1 MCSLIRTILHA
12 MTDRVT
18 TKKGM
23 WLTLVMWI
31 VVVTL
36 LTIFAPSSKDYQVSS
51 VEKLLPDHLESV
63 IADKKVDQY
72 FKDADGLSAILV
84 FEAEDGEVPVSDL
97 IQILDQIEEK
107 NIKGVKEVIPLK
119 ALPPQAM
126 ETFFSDDQSA
136 AFLPLNFEENLDTK
150 EVKAGLKE
158 IYAIADE
165 QSDVNMY
172 VTGPAGI
179 AVDTTDLFTRA
190 DLVLLFSTVGII
202 LVLLIFTYRSPLLAL
217 IPLLGAGFVYQV
229 VNQVLGLMGKGGVE
243 LANQSLSIMMIL
255 LFAVVID
262 YSLFI
267 FSRFREELVK
277 TEDKY
282 EAMKLAMREIGIP
295 IFYSASTILLAML
308 ILFFAQFGDYRN
320 FAPIFSVAVLIVMIA
335 AITLVPALFTLFGRH
350 AFWPKIPRV
359 GDKLIKSSSL
369 WKKVGRFV
377 AHKPVMSVLVVGAF
391 LVLSAS
397 NVFHITYEFNTM
409 KSFPD
414 DMPSRLG
421 YEVLEESF
429 NKGDLA
435 PTTVLFES
443 KEEVSEQ
450 DMVALADRLS
460 EEKLV
465 GNVRVNDMTDDG
477 KVISYSL
484 TFSEGPYEVETM
496 DALEKIRD
504 KSEQIVSDSNLK
516 GELHFAGETAYSV
529 DNRSVSDRDLVV
541 IVILETILIFS
552 MLIFLTKSFRM
563 PILMMGTILL
573 SFVAALGLGV
583 FLTDILFDIDT
594 ISNRVPVYAFVFL
607 VALGIDYNIFLV
619 SRYIEEREH
628 HPVKEAVE
636 TAVANTGGVISSA
649 GIVLAATF
657 AVLMTQPIEILFVF
671 GFIVAVGILLD
682 TFLIRGILMPGLLVL
697 FEKDKHKKSKQ
708 SV

>member
-1 MCSLIRTILHA
+1 
-12 MTDRVT
+12 
-18 TKKGM
+18 
-23 WLTLVMWI
+23 MWI
-31 VVVTL
+31 TLLIWVIVATL

-63 IADKKVDQY
+63 IAEKKVDQY

-84 FEAEDGEVPVSDL
+84 FEAEDGEVPVTDL
-97 IQILDQIEEK
+97 IHILGQIEDE
-107 NIKGVKEVIPLK
+107 NINGVKEVIPLE
-119 ALPPQAM
+119 ALPPQAL

-136 AFLPLNFEENLDTK
+136 AFLPLTFEENIDTK
-150 EVKAGLKE
+150 EVKVGLEK
-158 IYAIADE
+158 IYAIAVE

-229 VNQVLGLMGKGGVE
+229 VNQVLGLMGKAGVE

-277 TEDKY
+277 TENKY

-295 IFYSASTILLAML
+295 IFYSGSTILLAML

-320 FAPIFSVAVLIVMIA
+320 FAPIFGVAVFIVMIA
-335 AITLVPALFTLFGRH
+335 SVTLVPALFTLFGRH
-350 AFWPKIPRV
+350 SFWPKIPRL
-359 GDKLIKSSSL
+359 GDELIKSSSV
-369 WKKVGRFV
+369 WKKVGRLV
-377 AHKPVMSVLVVGAF
+377 ANKPVISVVIIGAF
-391 LVLSAS
+391 LILSAS
-397 NVFHITYEFNTM
+397 NIFNITYEFNTM

-421 YEVLEESF
+421 YEILEESF

-443 KEEVSEQ
+443 EEKVSEQ
-450 DMVALADRLS
+450 DMTVLAERLS
-460 EEKLV
+460 DEKLV
-465 GNVRVNDMTDDG
+465 GNVRINDMTEDG

-484 TFSEGPYEVETM
+484 TFSEGPYDVETM
-496 DALEKIRD
+496 NALEKIRD
-504 KSEQIVSDSNLK
+504 NGEQIISDSNLK
-516 GELHFAGETAYSV
+516 GKLHFAGETAYSV
-529 DNRSVSDRDLVV
+529 DNRLVSDRDLIV

-552 MLIFLTKSFRM
+552 MLIFLTKSLRL

-583 FLTDILFDIDT
+583 FLTDVLFDIDT

-619 SRYIEEREH
+619 SRYLEEREH

-636 TAVANTGGVISSA
+636 IAVANTGGVISSA

-682 TFLIRGILMPGLLVL
+682 TFLIRGVLMPGLLVL
-697 FEKDKHKKSKQ
+697 FEKDRQKRSKQ
-708 SV
+708 SA